1 MLTFFDAA
9 VAAGAANGVPAG
21 VFVPRADLSGVV
33 AGEFAAGVSQAT
45 KEGKGLFGLLNKL
58 HAYISL
64 NTNLLGVSATRAK
77 ASVSDVSDNYSFSF
91 SCQYV
96 GKLADQSFDVIP
108 LATSGANAGVGKLA
122 IANVFPNA
130 TLVAAEGAISGEGMV
145 IPHADL
151 AAFGAIVPASIS
163 VGQDNR
169 DYIFSMIRALP
180 DLVTLRSTS
189 VASAVTATAQNAFA
203 VFTLAAAATSATD
216 PTTGILA
223 SELDKIAT
231 VSATTTI
238 TIQTIDNLEAQTFD
252 VNVVTA

>member
-21 VFVPRADLSGVV
+21 TFIPVSDLSGVV
-33 AGEFAAGVSQAT
+33 AGEFASAASQAT
-45 KEGKGLFGLLNKL
+45 KEGKGLFGLFNKF
-58 HAYISL
+58 HAYIST
-64 NTNLLGVSATRAK
+64 NTNLLGVTATRAK

-108 LATSGANAGVGKLA
+108 LAGSGANAGVGKLA
-122 IANVFPNA
+122 IADVFPNA
-130 TLVAAEGAISGEGMV
+130 ALVTAEGAISGEGMV

-151 AAFGAIVPASIS
+151 SAFGAVAPGSIDA
-163 VGQDNR
+163 GEDNR

-180 DLVTLRSTS
+180 DLAILRAAG
-189 VASAVTATAQNAFA
+189 VASAVTTATQNAFA
-203 VFTLAAAATSATD
+203 TFTLAAAATAATD

-223 SELDKIAT
+223 TELDKIAT
-231 VSATTTI
+231 VAATTTL
-238 TIQTIDNLEAQTFD
+238 TIQTIDNLDAQTFD
-252 VNVVTA
+252 VNVVAA